1 MKKSFIILLITLFSL
16 PVHAQALKV
25 GYVNMKVLLTQAPQV
40 EEINKK
46 LQDRFGDPKKELD
59 EMADSIQQLEKEI
72 KRNELMMTE
81 SKLKKSKQNLLEK
94 IKVYREKE
102 AALAKEL
109 QAVQN
114 QELAVFR
121 NVVRDVLSE
130 MAAKEKYDLILNDGV
145 MYAADAI
152 NITQD
157 LLKRLQS
164 KASSQ

>member
-1 MKKSFIILLITLFSL
+1 MKKSFIILLITMFSL
-16 PVHAQALKV
+16 PVHAQSLKV

-94 IKVYREKE
+94 IKQHPDYEK
-102 AALAKEL
+102 
-109 QAVQN
+109 AVMILCHN
-114 QELAVFR
+114 G
-121 NVVRDVLSE
+121 VVRNTTRDGKDVTGLKVSVDH
-130 MAAKEKYDLILNDGV
+130 EKLRSIIDVFKKKRGIIEILVELNEDKG
-145 MYAADAI
+145 
-152 NITQD
+152 TW
-157 LLKRLQS
+157 L
-164 KASSQ
+164 